1 MHGHAVLLHPRP
13 GHASGSAANSTQRP
27 GLCAHGDPRHGDG
40 ALRPRGRRDDARA
53 GEETTP
59 ALPDDDASITYTFPT
74 TGTHVVVYGR
84 ATRPPRSRRHHLSR
98 RADSARV
105 SWAAGRVHC
114 GPGPAAVSGSRTRTA
129 NSVPAT
135 EAQCMSVR
143 RGAVRGEGPQH
154 GAAAHVETAE
164 GRRRRALVPPAR
176 LARLDDARGM
186 ETLGLSRYPR

>member
-143 RGAVRGEGPQH
+143 RGAVRGKARSTALPPMWKQPRVV
-154 GAAAHVETAE
+154 ADAH
-164 GRRRRALVPPAR
+164 LYR
-176 LARLDDARGM
+176 LRDWLDWMMPEAWKR
-186 ETLGLSRYPR
+186 